1 MPESVQDVE
10 TIYGKIR
17 GCRHDGFSLFR
28 GVPYARPPVGSLLP
42 APQRPEGWSGVRD
55 ATSFGPP
62 AAQNPDPLD
71 RIWGEVLAPGDED
84 CLTLNVWTPAAD
96 DGKRPVMVCIHG
108 GAFLIGSGRWPWY
121 DGREFIL
128 RGDIVLITINY
139 RLGAFGF
146 LDLSENGGA
155 EFAECG
161 NHGLLD
167 QVAAL
172 RWVRDNIERFGGDP
186 GSVTVFGESAGGI
199 SISCLM
205 AMPAARGLFRR
216 AIVMSGGPNLVRFP
230 ATAQAV
236 ARAFLRTAGVR
247 DAGGLLTLS
256 TPALLKAQKRFLRSN
271 EFGGDLVFGPVVDGS
286 VLPDPPLHAIRAGCA
301 RDVALLTGTTRDE
314 ARLWSIYVPILR
326 WTHPHALKRV
336 LRHTVGNRWREVVA
350 AYQHSRPGQKAGNL
364 TIAINGDL
372 LFRMPAIRLA
382 EAQSAHRPEDTRM
395 YLFAWKTPVL
405 GGRLG
410 RHTQWR
416 SHLSSAIC
424 TPQACISTRAI
435 PRIGEALSNLVQDAW
450 IAFAKS
456 GDPNHSRLP
465 AWPAYRAD
473 SRATVVF
480 DETTLVED
488 DPMAEERSI
497 WANVPFDGLNPAIEY
512 SVPFTWEIRNGRVKA
527 IKAYLGYLH
536 HGPESP
542 GYVPYYE
549 LAATYYLPFIFHT
562 GDTYSTTAKVKFAHP
577 LLVDEV
583 AVDHRGV
590 NFVMAHF
597 GNPWV
602 VDAAR
607 GPLQEQQRLGRPVGT
622 LGRR

>member
-1 MPESVQDVE
+1 M
-10 TIYGKIR
+10 YGKIR

-28 GVPYARPPVGSLLP
+28 GVPYARPPVGSLRFRP
-42 APQRPEGWSGVRD
+42 PERPESWSGIRD

-121 DGREFIL
+121 DGREFVR

-146 LDLSENGGA
+146 LDLSEIGGA
-155 EFAECG
+155 EFTTSG

-216 AIVMSGGPNLVRFP
+216 AVVMSGGPNLVRFP
-230 ATAQAV
+230 ATSQAV

-247 DAGGLLTLS
+247 DAGGLPTLS
-256 TPALLKAQKRFLRSN
+256 TKALLRAQKRFLRAN

-301 RDVALLTGTTRDE
+301 RDVALLTGTTSDE
-314 ARLWSIYVPILR
+314 ARLWSLYVPILR

-336 LRHTVGNRWREVVA
+336 LRLTVGNRWSEVIA
-350 AYQHSRPGQKAGNL
+350 AYQHSRPGQKAGSL
-364 TIAINGDL
+364 TMAINGDL
-372 LFRMPAIRLA
+372 LFRMPAVRLA

-395 YLFAWKTPVL
+395 CLFAWKTPVQ

-410 RHTQWR
+410 APHAVEVPFVFGNLYAMGVYLYTGKSPDRR
-416 SHLSSAIC
+416 
-424 TPQACISTRAI
+424 
-435 PRIGEALSNLVQDAW
+435 ALSNLVQDAW

-456 GDPNHSRLP
+456 GDPNHSRLTS
-465 AWPAYRAD
+465 WPAYRAD
-473 SRATVVF
+473 SRATLVF
-480 DETTLVED
+480 DETTTVED
-488 DPMAEERSI
+488 DPGAEERSI
-497 WANVPFDGLNPAIEY
+497 WADVPFDGLNPTIEH
-512 SVPFTWEIRNGRVKA
+512 SVPSTWEILCCVLRTLPV
-527 IKAYLGYLH
+527 L
-536 HGPESP
+536 
-542 GYVPYYE
+542 E
-549 LAATYYLPFIFHT
+549 L
-562 GDTYSTTAKVKFAHP
+562 
-577 LLVDEV
+577 
-583 AVDHRGV
+583 
-590 NFVMAHF
+590 
-597 GNPWV
+597 
-602 VDAAR
+602 
-607 GPLQEQQRLGRPVGT
+607 
-622 LGRR
+622 